1 MAKLVQPPPK
11 FIVPEW
17 HQSNS
22 HKFNSAEK
30 ERQVSEKLIDESDRL
45 IEETHV
51 TTEKSQRNTEHK
63 LNSRIIDIKGWVD
76 KLNWKRK
83 DVQNETDFVI
93 EHRGRLQRALEATV
107 EPANIAQACL
117 AFREGRAGIDL
128 VYDKPE
134 TELLKEGEVL
144 RGVQN
149 LFKRDI
155 EQATEQIRR
164 NRQAIYDIDCD
175 LKDKAQ
181 ALSIDEHCA
190 TINNNSAQL
199 SLHPH
204 KVRVEPNST
213 SVLGWQNY
221 TDANINRGEMERIN
235 SSKLRSVIDMSLKTA
250 CDDMRFQQTA
260 CNRAFEDRVKE
271 TKRIK
276 AKLEDHLAKVLVEIG
291 EQEKNIED
299 LKKGIEDKMAAMMV
313 AQTRLE
319 ARAHRPNVELC
330 RDPVQYALIAEV
342 DEIKV
347 NVHKIEQRLAQSEK
361 ELLLLVRNQRI
372 LEEDIQVKINS
383 LYIDEVE
390 CGQLRSKIIH
400 NYH

>member
-1 MAKLVQPPPK
+1 
-11 FIVPEW
+11 
-17 HQSNS
+17 
-22 HKFNSAEK
+22 
-30 ERQVSEKLIDESDRL
+30 VSENLIDESDRL

-51 TTEKSQRNTEHK
+51 TTEKSQKRTEHK
-63 LNSRIIDIKGWVD
+63 LNSRIVDIKGWVD

-107 EPANIAQACL
+107 EPLEITQACL
-117 AFREGRAGIDL
+117 ALREGRAGIDL
-128 VYDKPE
+128 VHDKPE

-149 LFKRDI
+149 LFRRDI

-175 LKDKAQ
+175 LKDKST

-190 TINNNSAQL
+190 TINNNSPQIK
-199 SLHPH
+199 LHPE

-213 SVLGWQNY
+213 SVLGWQSY

-235 SSKLRSVIDMSLKTA
+235 SSKLRSVIDASLKT
-250 CDDMRFQQTA
+250 CTEDMKSQQVA
-260 CNRAFEDRVKE
+260 VERAFEDRVRQ
-271 TKRIK
+271 TKRVK
-276 AKLEDHLAKVLVEIG
+276 AKLEDHLAKVLLEIG
-291 EQEKNIED
+291 EQEKNIEE
-299 LKKGIEDKMAAMMV
+299 LKKGVSDKMAAMMV

-319 ARAHRPNVELC
+319 ARTHRPNVELC
-330 RDPVQYALIAEV
+330 RDPVQYALIEEV

-347 NVHKIEQRLAQSEK
+347 NVGKIKQRLYESEK

-372 LEEDIQVKINS
+372 LEEDIQVKTNS